1 MITNGEYIK
10 DILAQAPGAKVT
22 ARGWVKT
29 RRDGKGVH
37 FVQLQDGSSAID
49 LQVVILAGLLPEAV
63 LAAVT
68 TGSSLRV
75 EGEVV
80 ASPGPGQ
87 PVELRAEAVEVFSSA
102 DPATYPLHKKG
113 HTSMHSIWPRRR

>member
-1 MITNGEYIK
+1 MISNGEYIK
-10 DILAQAPGAKVT
+10 DILAREPGTKVA

-68 TGSSLRV
+68 TGSSLPPRHHLFRQHL
-75 EGEVV
+75 
-80 ASPGPGQ
+80 PQTLTQLLNPY
-87 PVELRAEAVEVFSSA
+87 
-102 DPATYPLHKKG
+102 ATSLP
-113 HTSMHSIWPRRR
+113 